1 MKNFCIFADAV
12 EYIEKNLCGE
22 LRQEVISPH
31 NAHRLLTNVNF
42 PDHADGECRG
52 IRWDT
57 KLSVQNL
64 CRDSC
69 IRTDYADGSCELNIS
84 SVHSEIAQTDCDI
97 TAVMDGFI
105 SVGYLSVAEFC
116 CN

>member
-1 MKNFCIFADAV
+1 M
-12 EYIEKNLCGE
+12 
-22 LRQEVISPH
+22 QEVISPH

-42 PDHADGECRG
+42 PDPAGGECGG

-57 KLSVQNL
+57 KLSVQDL
-64 CRDSC
+64 YRDSC

-84 SVHSEIAQTDCDI
+84 FVHSETAQTDCDI
-97 TAVMDGFI
+97 TAIMDSFI

-116 CN
+116 GN